1 MAPYRIS
8 ELAERTGTP
17 PSTLRFYDRAGL
29 LPAQRS
35 PSGYRLY
42 GDSAVEQLAFIASGK
57 QLGLPLADIRGLLA
71 VWADGLCGDVRGH
84 LRPLLA
90 ARIAGAEQQ
99 AAALAAATARL
110 REALAELDGPASPGR
125 CAPGCGCWQ
134 HQQDRPGDPAG
145 QAASRGGD
153 GTPGP
158 EIACTLAAAEQ
169 ADRIGQWR
177 RLLARAARR
186 EAVAGGVRIHLPA
199 AAAGPAAELAA
210 AEQQCCA
217 FLSFTL
223 HLAGPGLVLEV
234 RAPAAAMPVLAGLF
248 GAGPMTTASASIP
261 PV

>member
-1 MAPYRIS
+1 MACYRIS

-42 GDSAVEQLAFIASGK
+42 GDSAVERLAFIASGK

-99 AAALAAATARL
+99 AAGLEAATARL
-110 REALAELDGPASPGR
+110 REALAALDGPASPGR
-125 CAPGCGCWQ
+125 CAPGCGCGQ
-134 HQQDRPGDPAG
+134 HQRDSAADPAG
-145 QAASRGGD
+145 AAAGCGQD
-153 GTPGP
+153 GSP
-158 EIACTLAAAEQ
+158 EIACTLAADDR
-169 ADRIGQWR
+169 ADRFGQWQ
-177 RLLARAARR
+177 RLLALATRR
-186 EAVAGGVRIHLPA
+186 EPTAGGYRIHLPA
-199 AAAGPAAELAA
+199 AVAGPAAELAA

-217 FLSFTL
+217 FFGFTL
-223 HLAGPGLVLEV
+223 HLAGAGLVLEV
-234 RAPAAAMPVLAGLF
+234 RAPAEAAPLLAGLF
-248 GAGPMTTASASIP
+248 GAGG
-261 PV
+261 